1 MIDAVSHTYLS
12 LNRITREALVV
23 VYIISMFISFAFVS
37 EVVFV
42 KMPSRQRKAR
52 AKRRAEYL
60 QK

>member
-1 MIDAVSHTYLS
+1 MVCFKPYGHDRCCKPHL
-12 LNRITREALVV
+12 LELTREALVFLFV
-23 VYIISMFISFAFVS
+23 VYIVS

-60 QK
+60 